1 MSEYTVTVQTAL
13 MPMYYKE
20 FHCLMGE
27 CQDSCCAGWDIEF
40 GKKDY
45 LAVKRGV
52 ADTKDPSLQE
62 LCRKSM
68 VRLRE
73 REHDKLYAEFPM
85 NEADRCGF
93 LREDGLCSLQLGCG
107 EKILPLVCRTFPR
120 LESQTLAAKEL
131 SLSPACEGVL
141 ALLWGLPDGVEF
153 WEEPLEK
160 KDWNM
165 YEAATPVAARFG
177 DVRSFCID
185 VLQERSLKLSQRLL
199 LLGMLLQQLREADWQ
214 DMETVDTW
222 LEKGERM
229 LHDPAVSA
237 ELDQLPRSRNLFL
250 ANNHQLM
257 TKAMMSKITGGALA
271 RELWSSILG
280 QVPQEDGSIQFSY
293 REDRYQELEE
303 QLEEL
308 LGHSEYFFENLMVA
322 TAFHIELPT
331 LSDPETMWKSYVNF
345 CNLYSIFRFSAV
357 CGCEKEVSRER
368 LFYVLVETSRSLLHN
383 SIYRSQLRDEF
394 FKNDSATLAHMAI
407 LVSG

>member
-1 MSEYTVTVQTAL
+1 MKHFVTVQTAL

-20 FHCLMGE
+20 FRCLMGA
-27 CQDSCCAGWDIEF
+27 CQDTCCAGWDIEF
-40 GKKDY
+40 SKKDY

-68 VRLRE
+68 ARLRE

-93 LREDGLCSLQLGCG
+93 LQEDGLCALQLSCG

-141 ALLWGLPDGVEF
+141 ALLWDLPEGIDF
-153 WEEPLEK
+153 LEEPLEK

-177 DVRSFCID
+177 DIRSFCID
-185 VLQERSLKLSQRLL
+185 ILQERSLKLSQRLL
-199 LLGMLLQQLREADWQ
+199 FLGFMLQRLRDADW
-214 DMETVDTW
+214 EAEGTVDTW
-222 LEKGERM
+222 LEQGEKLLR
-229 LHDPAVSA
+229 DSAVA
-237 ELDQLPRSRNLFL
+237 VELDKLPGNRNMFL

-257 TKAMMSKITGGALA
+257 TKVMVSKITGRALA
-271 RELWSSILG
+271 QELWSSILG
-280 QVPQEDGSIQFSY
+280 QVPQEDGSVQFSY

-308 LGHSEYFFENLMVA
+308 LGHSEYFFENLMVS

-331 LSDPETMWKSYVNF
+331 LSDSETMWKSYVNF

-368 LFYVLVETSRSLLHN
+368 LFHVLVMVSRSLLHN
-383 SIYRSQLRDEF
+383 SIYRGQLRDEF
-394 FKNDSATLAHMAI
+394 FQNDSATLAHMAI
-407 LVSG
+407 LASG